1 MIITL
6 SMGLLT
12 HHIVGEDLDYCNQIN
27 DLGTI
32 SNTYFTLT
40 AGEERGHVGAIIG
53 QDSVCGNI
61 FGVMGE
67 YFITKNIG
75 VVLGAYNTNTKQY
88 NDRGIDPLN
97 LDGTEITPIIGLNY
111 KTYLHKS
118 EDYGIILNNLITPYI
133 LSSSIG
139 IQF

>member
-12 HHIVGEDLDYCNQIN
+12 HHIIGADLDYCNQIN
-27 DLGTI
+27 NIGTI

-40 AGEERGHVGAIIG
+40 AGEEKGHVGVIAG

-61 FGVMGE
+61 FGGFGE
-67 YFITKNIG
+67 YFLTKELG
-75 VVLGAYNTNTKQY
+75 VVLGAYNTNTRRY
-88 NDRGIDPLN
+88 NDRGINPLSIE
-97 LDGTEITPIIGLNY
+97 GTEITPILGLNY
-111 KTYLHKS
+111 KISLHRN
-118 EDYGIILNNLITPYI
+118 ERYGIILNNLVTPYI